1 MPFDFSILTAFWP
14 LFARGLFITIA
25 ASGLALVFSLLFA
38 VVVVLAR
45 IARNRIASYAAIAFV
60 EIMRDLPFM
69 LVLFLIFYLLPAI
82 GIRLP
87 AFAIGVVTL
96 SLYSAAYFSEI
107 MRGAIQSVPRGQMD
121 SARALGMSRIQ
132 ALRYVIAP
140 QMMGYFLPP
149 ATNQAV
155 TVIKESSILSTITIT
170 ELTMAGEVVQGY
182 TYSPIEAFAV
192 VSLLYWVMCTGVAR
206 IGRALENILSR
217 RHGHLS
223 TDVPRSAV
231 ELRGGLF

>member
-1 MPFDFSILTAFWP
+1 MSFDFSILTAFWP
-14 LFARGLFITIA
+14 LFAGGLSITIA

-45 IARNRIASYAAIAFV
+45 IARNRIASYAAIVFV

-155 TVIKESSILSTITIT
+155 TVIKESSILSTITVT

-192 VSLLYWVMCTGVAR
+192 VSLFYWVMCTGVAR

-217 RHGHLS
+217 RHGHPS
-223 TDVPRSAV
+223 AAVPRGAA
-231 ELRGGLF
+231 